1 MWKLYRRY
9 LNDTRGGFAIF
20 AALSLLTLF
29 VVIGAAVDIS
39 RVTRAKSEGQNR
51 LDAAVLAAAVYV
63 KGAEQEDI
71 PPKRL
76 RNRARRVAKTS
87 LRTWIHPE
95 GEQFKLTRLRFSED
109 ALMAEG
115 EGRIETVLASLF
127 GVKTLPYKV
136 NATVS
141 LFGSDPTPIDI
152 DVVLITDVTGSMGGT
167 LSSVQANMKN
177 FATDLTN
184 RLATED
190 VVPGELR
197 VEIIFYRDY
206 FADSRAMQ
214 VSRFYDLPSQRSAMD
229 SFVDSESASGG
240 GDWAESGLEAVW
252 YAVQAP
258 WNTDESRQLVRA
270 IILWTDAPAIPLG
283 ENRGAFR
290 TPYPSRAPR
299 SLDGLRRQF
308 SRFHTENSSGEDG
321 VVSMALNITTGSLA
335 SYPEW
340 QKVSNW
346 SGVTLNVG
354 ANAGNSS
361 AYADMLDQV
370 VASVLTQTEARTLAI
385 SH

>member
-1 MWKLYRRY
+1 MWKLYRRF
-9 LNDTRGGFAIF
+9 LDDTRGGFAIF
-20 AALSLLTLF
+20 AALSFLVLF
-29 VVIGAAVDIS
+29 VVIGAAIDIS
-39 RVTRAKSEGQNR
+39 RLTDAKLDGQNR
-51 LDAAVLAAAVYV
+51 IDAAVLAAAVYV
-63 KGAEQEDI
+63 KEAELKPI
-71 PPKRL
+71 PPKKI
-76 RNRARRVAKTS
+76 RNKARRVARRS
-87 LRTWIHPE
+87 LRTWIHGDGEKFSLTSLRFRE
-95 GEQFKLTRLRFSED
+95 GELIGNGKGS
-109 ALMAEG
+109 
-115 EGRIETVLASLF
+115 IKPILASLF
-127 GVKTLPYKV
+127 GVKTLSYKV
-136 NATVS
+136 TSTVS

-206 FADSRAMQ
+206 FADSNAMQ
-214 VSRFYDLPSQRSAMD
+214 VSRFYDLPSERSAMD

-252 YAVQAP
+252 HAVRAP
-258 WNTDESRQLVRA
+258 WNTDDSRQLVRA

-283 ENRGAFR
+283 ENRGAFV